1 MKVDHVILE
10 VNSLRYVGSLLLFL
24 FLFFRSLFDDKSR
37 FDLTLCG
44 MKLIVLRVM
53 C

>member
-10 VNSLRYVGSLLLFL
+10 VNSLRYVRSLLLFL
-24 FLFFRSLFDDKSR
+24 FFGSLFDNKSR

-44 MKLIVLRVM
+44 MKLVVLRVM